1 MMNGVNVI
9 VIGFLLV
16 AICGMS
22 DGVKFRKSNTNSP
35 EHNDVLNLKLEWHKK
50 KYHIRK
56 YNKISDSICV
66 RVFFFF
72 VSASDIKRCKV
83 ADTECIVETSNKVI
97 DMFYK
102 GNMNV

>member
-35 EHNDVLNLKLEWHKK
+35 EHNDVLNLKLE
-50 KYHIRK
+50 
-56 YNKISDSICV
+56 
-66 RVFFFF
+66 
-72 VSASDIKRCKV
+72 
-83 ADTECIVETSNKVI
+83 
-97 DMFYK
+97 
-102 GNMNV
+102 